1 MAIPSLHSS
10 REHENPY
17 RENGFLAR
25 WLCCALICL
34 SCGWVG
40 AADDAAEAP
49 RIVAAL
55 EQGEAAERG
64 IGGYRRPWLALTFYC
79 DAGTMGS
86 AEGYY
91 RLGRLLRESHAVV
104 HDPALGNAYLAL
116 AARLGHQRALAAH
129 EAGATEGMPLP
140 DDCGAFSRM
149 AEKEAFD
156 LEAYLAALPLMKRKI
171 AALISRH
178 ASRFDID
185 ARFALAVALAESN
198 LDPRAVSPKN
208 AQGVMQLIP
217 DTQERF
223 GVRRP
228 FDPESNIR
236 GALTYLRWLAERF
249 DGDMALVAAAY
260 NAGEGMVERYNGIPP
275 FPETRQYVRRVL
287 YLSGFPQPVRK
298 NY

>member
-1 MAIPSLHSS
+1 MAILSLHSF

-17 RENGFLAR
+17 REDGFLGR
-25 WLCCALICL
+25 LFCCALICL
-34 SCGWVG
+34 SCSWVG
-40 AADDAAEAP
+40 AADDAGEAP

-55 EQGEAAERG
+55 EQGEAAEHG
-64 IGGYRRPWLALTFYC
+64 IGGYRRPWLALAFYC
-79 DAGTMGS
+79 DAGAMGS

-91 RLGRLLRESHAVV
+91 RLGRLLSEPHTVV
-104 HDPALGNAYLAL
+104 RDPDLGSAYLAL
-116 AARLGHQRALAAH
+116 AARLGHQRALAVH
-129 EAGATEGMPLP
+129 EAGAAEGVWLP
-140 DDCGAFSRM
+140 EDCGAFSRM
-149 AEKEAFD
+149 AERETFD

-260 NAGEGMVERYNGIPP
+260 NAGEGVVERYNGIPP

-287 YLSGFPQPVRK
+287 YLSGFPRPARK
-298 NY
+298 NF